1 MLLEVA
7 GWLLGVA
14 MFIRR
19 TAWSRGFTKLGHACV
34 ISFKDAAALV
44 MSATVPGDG
53 NRLGEPTPHA
63 FPKVSIGVR
72 V

>member
-1 MLLEVA
+1 VIMSSLLPDTRAPKIASQDQQGLLLEVA

-34 ISFKDAAALV
+34 ICC
-44 MSATVPGDG
+44 
-53 NRLGEPTPHA
+53 
-63 FPKVSIGVR
+63 
-72 V
+72 